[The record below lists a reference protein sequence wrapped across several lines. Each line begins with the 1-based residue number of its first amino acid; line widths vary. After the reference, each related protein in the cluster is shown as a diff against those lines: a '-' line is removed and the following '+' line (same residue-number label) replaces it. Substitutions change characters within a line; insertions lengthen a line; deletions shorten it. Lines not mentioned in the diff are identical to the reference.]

1 MSCRKICGIEG
12 ICSYFG
18 HECAERSDPL
28 VGCGFAVA
36 LFVAAPSAAAETLSG
51 PYIATVER
59 VIDGDTLAV
68 RVPVWLGQELRVLV
82 RVRGIDA
89 PERRSR
95 CAAERRLAG
104 RAKAYLRAMVSG
116 GPVRLTRIAGGK
128 YFGRVLADVTTA
140 EGNDVAPRLLSRK
153 LVRPYRGKA
162 RTGWC

>member
-1 MSCRKICGIEG
+1 M
-12 ICSYFG
+12 
-18 HECAERSDPL
+18 
-28 VGCGFAVA
+28 
-36 LFVAAPSAAAETLSG
+36 PSHAGQTLAG
-51 PYIATVER
+51 PYAATVER

-68 RVPVWLGQELRVLV
+68 RVPLWIGQELHVLV
-82 RVRGIDA
+82 RIRGIDA

-95 CAAERRLAG
+95 CAAERRLAR
-104 RAKAYLRAMVSG
+104 RAGAYLAAMVSG
-116 GPVRLTRIAGGK
+116 GPVRLSRISGGK